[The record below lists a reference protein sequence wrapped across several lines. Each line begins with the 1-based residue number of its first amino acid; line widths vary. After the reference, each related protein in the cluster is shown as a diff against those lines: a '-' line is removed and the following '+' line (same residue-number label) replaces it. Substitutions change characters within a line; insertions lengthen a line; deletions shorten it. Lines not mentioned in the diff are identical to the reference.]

1 MGLSCFRLASVA
13 AAVALTVG
21 CASSAPARTEQSGAP
36 GAGAGVRMAAD
47 AWASAAV
54 ARDAEAMARYFAE
67 DAFVMYPQP
76 QPTVGRA
83 ANHAAWAAVFAQPGA
98 RHPVTSDSVVVAA
111 SGDLA
116 YVTGRWHLSTPAAG
130 ERPGTEI
137 GGRYLAVW
145 RPVGPGKAWQIV
157 MLSANTHRPAP
168 EI

>member
-1 MGLSCFRLASVA
+1 MGLFCRRLASL
-13 AAVALTVG
+13 AVVFMLTVG
-21 CASSAPARTEQSGAP
+21 CASTVSGGREQ
-36 GAGAGVRMAAD
+36 AGANAAVRVAAD
-47 AWASAAV
+47 AWARAAV
-54 ARDAEAMARYFAE
+54 ERDAEKMAEYFAD

-83 ANHAAWAAVFAQPGA
+83 ANRAAWAAVFAQPGV

-116 YVTGRWHLSTPAAG
+116 YVAGRWHLSTPAAG
-130 ERPGTEI
+130 ERPGIEV

-145 RPVGPGKAWQIV
+145 RPVGPAGAWQIV
-157 MLSANTHRPAP
+157 ALSANTHLPAP

>member
-1 MGLSCFRLASVA
+1 MGLSYRRLASVA

-21 CASSAPARTEQSGAP
+21 CASGVRGRTEQRGASD
-36 GAGAGVRMAAD
+36 ADAAVRVAAD
-47 AWASAAV
+47 AWARAAV
-54 ARDAEAMARYFAE
+54 ERDAAAMAEYFAE

-83 ANHAAWAAVFAQPGA
+83 ANHAAWAVVFAQPGA

-130 ERPGTEI
+130 ERPGTEA

-145 RPVGPGKAWQIV
+145 RPVGPGGAWQIV
-157 MLSANTHRPAP
+157 ALSANTHRPAL